1 MPRKAPKLNLGLAV
15 KGNKPRAT
23 KAQSRRKPVSDLNN
37 PPKETV
43 SEKWRFFAMN
53 SQLFR
58 SIISFVF
65 LVLFLAW
72 LGAFVYAVYDGLT
85 VKSTTVASG
94 GDRQLLV
101 GLDKRRDQESVE
113 VTVSKID
120 SAVEKTDEANLQ
132 APKQEPLGIDAQFSV
147 QDSSKFDDQ
156 FLGTSTNS
164 ESRKKVRASQ
174 LGVASVLPSFSVDKQ
189 PARQVGLSLDLV
201 YNELRGVGGSSS
213 RPISSTPVPFGGS
226 EYFETMRQAAVAA

>member
-1 MPRKAPKLNLGLAV
+1 
-15 KGNKPRAT
+15 
-23 KAQSRRKPVSDLNN
+23 
-37 PPKETV
+37 
-43 SEKWRFFAMN
+43 MN
-53 SQLFR
+53 SQVFR

-65 LVLFLAW
+65 LILFLSW
-72 LGAFVYAVYDGLT
+72 VGAFVYAVYDGLT
-85 VKSTTVASG
+85 VKSTSIASG
-94 GDRQLLV
+94 GDRQMLV

-120 SAVEKTDEANLQ
+120 LDTEKTADNSK
-132 APKQEPLGIDAQFSV
+132 APKRETLGIDAQFSV

-201 YNELRGVGGSSS
+201 YNELRGGGGSS
-213 RPISSTPVPFGGS
+213 RPISTTPVPFGGS